1 MKKEKITNNNTRAER
16 LDAHQNAIHLLE
28 KVKEK
33 QAKKSL
39 KEVHVNDLHNTIL
52 VVDESKSNEQV
63 ISDFELKRSKYKG

>member
-16 LDAHQNAIHLLE
+16 FDAHQNAIHLLE